1 MPWWTSLIR
10 PAASATRWVTAKG
23 YRLWRRPVL
32 RIEFDE
38 SKTYDIR
45 AIIDRGGTRGRFCHF
60 IVYNDGRRGRAPARN
75 ARARLMAVAS
85 LTAFGEPRPAAGF
98 VAPRTLKWAN
108 ELDLSPR
115 DIEPDVPRRADL
127 CYAVRGDPNVYF
139 FVGPVNVGVQ
149 TVFPPGRYRV
159 RVRVD
164 ADNALSTE
172 GVFDV
177 THTGDWASITIRPRP
192 DWK

>member
-1 MPWWTSLIR
+1 MPLWTSLIR

-32 RIEFDE
+32 RIGFDE
-38 SKTYDIR
+38 SQTYDIR
-45 AIIDRGGTRGRFCHF
+45 LVLDYGGSLGRFCHF
-60 IVYNDGRRGRAPARN
+60 IVYNDGRPGRAPAHN
-75 ARARLMAVAS
+75 ARARLMSVAS

-108 ELDLSPR
+108 ELDPNPR

-127 CYAVRGDPNVYF
+127 CYAIQGDPKVYF
-139 FVGPVNVGVQ
+139 FAGPVDVGVQ
-149 TVFPPGRYRV
+149 TVFLPGRYRV

-164 ADNALSTE
+164 ADNALPAE

-177 THTGDWASITIRPRP
+177 THDGDWAAITIRPRS
-192 DWK
+192 DWR